1 MIRSTRRSLV
11 LALAPLMF
19 VGVACGDSS
28 STSCVSAG
36 DAEVCA
42 VTSDGSISFT
52 TSGLEPGSELT
63 IDSDPGEPATYVVDP
78 TGSIGSDGAIGF
90 LSLFA
95 GTEVVF
101 TVSAVATGG
110 QEFGGEITGTT

>member
-1 MIRSTRRSLV
+1 MLRSNRCLLV
-11 LALAPLMF
+11 LPLALMF
-19 VGVACGDSS
+19 VGVACGDSG

-36 DAEVCA
+36 DAQVCA
-42 VTSDGSISFT
+42 VSSDGSISFT

-63 IDSDPGEPATYVVDP
+63 IDSDRGEPATYMVGP
-78 TGSIGSDGAIGF
+78 AGSVGPDGAIGF

-101 TVSAVATGG
+101 TVAAVAEGG

>member
-1 MIRSTRRSLV
+1 MIRSRHRSLV

-36 DAEVCA
+36 DAEACA
-42 VTSDGSISFT
+42 VSSDGNISFT

-63 IDSDPGEPATYVVDP
+63 IDSDPGEPATYVVGP
-78 TGSIGSDGAIGF
+78 TGSIAPDGAIGL

-101 TVSAVATGG
+101 TVSAVAAGG
-110 QEFGGEITGTT
+110 QEFGGEISGTT

>member
-1 MIRSTRRSLV
+1 MLG
-11 LALAPLMF
+11 LAPLMF
-19 VGVACGDSS
+19 VCVACSDSS

-42 VTSDGSISFT
+42 VSSNESIGFT

-63 IDSDPGEPATYVVDP
+63 IDSDPGEPATYVVGP
-78 TGSIGSDGAIGF
+78 TGSIAPDGAIGF

-101 TVSAVATGG
+101 TVSAVAAGG
-110 QEFGGEITGTT
+110 QEFGGEISGTT